1 MMNRLFFSLIFL
13 SSLLMSC
20 KRESIYLTDP
30 NATPE
35 ERKKTEERNRLISE
49 ITISFAKKMEQR
61 FGLKM
66 SGTGGGGDGKQI
78 NLIAVAFNSH
88 NEMILSQA
96 RQLIMECTQDFI
108 KEIND
113 YEQLKNYTALW
124 PFNFTN
130 VKLDILFIIDRPER
144 GLIPAPY
151 TAAVIYDKGRLTYM
165 EEIKGELEVVQ
176 TETYEEALAILN
188 QNP

>member
-1 MMNRLFFSLIFL
+1 MNRLFFSLIFL
-13 SSLLMSC
+13 SSLLVSC
-20 KRESIYLTDP
+20 KTESIYLTDP
-30 NATPE
+30 HGTPE
-35 ERKKTEERNRLISE
+35 ERKKTEEGERLADE
-49 ITISFAKKMEQR
+49 ITISFAKKVKQR

-78 NLIAVAFNSH
+78 NLLTVAFNLH
-88 NEMILSQA
+88 KEMSLSQA
-96 RQLIMECTQDFI
+96 RQLIMECVQEFI

-113 YEQLKNYTALW
+113 HEQLKNYTALW
-124 PFNFTN
+124 PFTFTN